1 MKMGLISDV
10 HGNLPALESVL
21 TSLQE
26 MEIDTI
32 VCLGDI
38 SGYYTQINECC
49 DLLRNHQISAV
60 MGNHDWYLV
69 TGGRPAN
76 SKSASRCLDFQRG
89 IISEDNFSWLSS
101 LPIHLTLSNV
111 SMVHGGWRDPL
122 HEYLEPSETYF
133 SDFEGVAFAS
143 GHTHKPGT
151 WDWGTKKYLNPGS
164 VGQPRDN
171 NPAASFGT
179 WDGQHFELFRTTY
192 DFSLTQKLMRNAGF
206 PEYFYRGLSSGLPI
220 GQ

>member
-1 MKMGLISDV
+1 MSMGIISDV

-21 TSLQE
+21 ALFHD
-26 MEIDTI
+26 MEIETI
-32 VCLGDI
+32 VCLGDT

-49 DLLRNHQISAV
+49 DLLRKHKVRAV

-69 TGGRPAN
+69 SGARTAN
-76 SKSASRCLDFQRG
+76 SKSANRCLDFQRE
-89 IISEDNFSWLSS
+89 IISEENLSWLSS
-101 LPIHLTLSNV
+101 LPIHLKFSDV

-122 HEYLEPSETYF
+122 HEYLEPNEHYF

-143 GHTHKPGT
+143 GHTHKPGV

-179 WDGQHFELFRTTY
+179 WDGEDFKLFRTPYNFT
-192 DFSLTQKLMRNAGF
+192 LTQNLMHNAGF
-206 PEYFYRGLSSGLPI
+206 PEYFYKGLSSGRPI